1 MIDHGK
7 VRSTVKPEEKVID
20 EYSVWLA
27 SNISAVS
34 KKGTDGKEGFTG
46 FEYNLVQYNKDE
58 YIKMLDDQMTQAQEA
73 MCDLYEMIG
82 K

>member
-34 KKGTDGKEGFTG
+34 EKGTDGKEGFTG

-73 MCDLYEMIG
+73 MCDLYEMIV